1 MSRRGTNL
9 TRMLVILL
17 VMLLA
22 LLSCS
27 EREEEETS
35 ALTSI
40 PSPSAFSTVG
50 NRPQTPIPTPTPLPP
65 SPQPAVMVKVFPT
78 HNEPLTTDWGYRHP
92 SLGHHIMVEL
102 VIEDS
107 CLRTLGYEGVNN
119 EPIPS
124 YLLVWPDGFKW
135 WEEEDAIHISD
146 QMGIVVARVGDMVR
160 FSGRLIDSDSDL
172 AREIEDRMSEKCAPP
187 YYLIGDDVSAVGP
200 DEPDIVSVPDSDLY
214 FIRTKTQK
222 LTGGFLDTLEPFSG
236 PFWMTLD
243 GNCLFITD
251 EDHSE
256 RYVPLWPAGFY
267 PHIGKDGEIEVRN
280 GGGRTI
286 ARFGD
291 RLYMRGSER
300 RYVSECDARMWA
312 TRIISNRDLPV
323 AFPQHEEES
332 PGNDRIDG
340 NLQVRNGC
348 MYIGEDILVWPSHLT
363 MSEEDDRV
371 YIRYKSGMEMARE
384 GERAGFKGRRVHRD
398 DNLGRQIR
406 RALPIDCPHGDFW
419 LSD

>member
-1 MSRRGTNL
+1 
-9 TRMLVILL
+9 MLVMLL
-17 VMLLA
+17 AMLLA
-22 LLSCS
+22 LLSCD
-27 EREEEETS
+27 ELEEEKTKGALERPSSPPFSTMETY
-35 ALTSI
+35 TET
-40 PSPSAFSTVG
+40 PSPTM
-50 NRPQTPIPTPTPLPP
+50 TPLPP
-65 SPQPAVMVKVFPT
+65 SPKPAAVVKAFPT
-78 HNEPLTTDWGYRHP
+78 HNEPLPTDWGYRHP

-102 VIEDS
+102 VIEDG
-107 CLRTLGYEGVNN
+107 CLRALGYEGFNN

-135 WEEEDAIHISD
+135 WEEEDTIHISD

-172 AREIEDRMSEKCAPP
+172 AREIEDRVSEKCAAP
-187 YYLIGDDVSAVGP
+187 YYLIGDDVSVIRS
-200 DEPDIVSVPDSDLY
+200 DESNIVSLPGSDLY
-214 FIRTKTQK
+214 FIRNKTWK

-236 PFWMTLD
+236 PFQMTMEGD
-243 GNCLFITD
+243 CLFIT
-251 EDHSE
+251 EANHSE

-286 ARFGD
+286 ARVGD
-291 RLYMRGSER
+291 RLYMRGSEGR
-300 RYVSECDARMWA
+300 NVPECGARMRS

-323 AFPQHEEES
+323 TFPQHEEES

-340 NLQVRNGC
+340 KLQVRNGC
-348 MYIGEDILVWPSHLT
+348 IYIKEDIVVWPSYLT

-371 YIRYKSGMEMARE
+371 YIRYKSGMEMVRE
-384 GERAGFKGRRVHRD
+384 GERTGFKGRRAYQD
-398 DNLGRQIR
+398 DDLGRQIR
-406 RALPIDCPHGDFW
+406 RTLPIDCPHGDFW